1 MIRWTAPAA
10 LTAGRWALSRR
21 RRRRNRTRPVEL
33 VPWALAGAVAG
44 VSASALTER
53 RHATLLRGKAVLITG
68 GSRGLGLRLAREFGS
83 YGASV
88 ALCGRDGDRLDRA
101 VAGLAGRG
109 ISAHGIRCDV
119 SDPEQAEALVAK
131 AAERLGGLDVVVN
144 NAGVLRVGPRE
155 TMTTE
160 DVEDA
165 MAVMFWGPY
174 HVARAA
180 WGRLSESKGS
190 LVTITSIG
198 GQLAPPHLGPYAY
211 AKAAE
216 AALSEGLAAE
226 SLGSG
231 VRVTTVVPGLM
242 RTGSHRGVLFS
253 GAPEREYGW
262 FALCA
267 GLPLLS
273 MSVERAARRIVRAT
287 VRGHGYVVLT
297 PAARLGMAAHGLAPG
312 LTQRVAGL
320 AGWLLPSAP
329 PEPEVRWGAEAGH
342 GTSGKV
348 LHALTA
354 LNEDA
359 GRRLNQPPRAGTA
372 PSGGAGRESSTPGRP
387 R

>member
-1 MIRWTAPAA
+1 MIRWTVPAA
-10 LTAGRWALSRR
+10 LAAGRWALSRHR
-21 RRRRNRTRPVEL
+21 RRRPRARPVDL
-33 VPWALAGAVAG
+33 VPWAVAGAALG
-44 VSASALTER
+44 VCASTLTER
-53 RHATLLRGKAVLITG
+53 RRATLLRGRAVLVTG
-68 GSRGLGLRLAREFGS
+68 GTRGLGLRIAREFGA

-88 ALCGRDGDRLDRA
+88 AVCGRDRERLDRA

-109 ISAHGIRCDV
+109 IRAHGIQCDV
-119 SDPEQAEALVAK
+119 ADPEQARSLVEE

-155 TMTTE
+155 TMTTA
-160 DVEDA
+160 DVEEA

-180 WGRLSESKGS
+180 WGRLSESRGS

-198 GQLAPPHLGPYAY
+198 GQLAAPHLLPYAC
-211 AKAAE
+211 AKAAQ
-216 AALSEGLAAE
+216 AKLSEALAAE

-242 RTGSHRGVLFS
+242 RTGSHRGVVFS
-253 GAPEREYGW
+253 GAPEREYDW

-273 MSVERAARRIVRAT
+273 MSAERAARRIVRAT

-297 PAARLGMAAHGLAPG
+297 PAARLGMAVHGLAPG
-312 LTQRVAGL
+312 LTQRAASL
-320 AGWLLPSAP
+320 AGWLLPAVP
-329 PEPEVRWGAEAGH
+329 PEPEERPGTEAAVQGVP
-342 GTSGKV
+342 GQV
-348 LHALTA
+348 VHALTA

-359 GRRLNQPPRAGTA
+359 ARRLNQPSRAGTA
-372 PSGGAGRESSTPGRP
+372 PPGDGAREP
-387 R
+387 

>member
-1 MIRWTAPAA
+1 MIRWTLPAA
-10 LTAGRWALSRR
+10 LAAGRWALSRR
-21 RRRRNRTRPVEL
+21 RRRRRRARPVEL
-33 VPWALAGAVAG
+33 VPWAVAGAAAG
-44 VSASALTER
+44 VSASVLAEHR
-53 RHATLLRGKAVLITG
+53 RATLLRGRAVLVTG

-88 ALCGRDGDRLDRA
+88 AVCGRDRDRLDRA

-109 ISAHGIRCDV
+109 IRAHGIQCDLA
-119 SDPEQAEALVAK
+119 DPEQARAMVEE

-144 NAGVLRVGPRE
+144 NAGVLRVGPRA
-155 TMTTE
+155 TMTTADLE
-160 DVEDA
+160 EA

-180 WGRLSESKGS
+180 WERLRESQGS

-198 GQLAPPHLGPYAY
+198 GHLAPPHLWPYAC
-211 AKAAE
+211 AKAAQV
-216 AALSEGLAAE
+216 ALSEGLAAE
-226 SLGSG
+226 SLGTG

-242 RTGSHRGVLFS
+242 RTGSHRAVLFS
-253 GAPEREYGW
+253 GAPEREYAW

-273 MSVERAARRIVRAT
+273 MSADRAARRVVRAT

-312 LTQRVAGL
+312 LTQRVSAL
-320 AGWLLPSAP
+320 AGWLLPAVP
-329 PEPEVRWGAEAGH
+329 PEPEERPGTEAAVQGVP
-342 GTSGKV
+342 GQV
-348 LHALTA
+348 LDALTA

-359 GRRLNQPPRAGTA
+359 ARRLNQPARAGSA
-372 PSGGAGRESSTPGRP
+372 PPGGGASEPDPGRSA
-387 R
+387 